1 MTADKTGLVESA
13 PSRRLVFWMSAIML
27 TQYETGIKLLALQEK
42 RYSLVYHV
50 RLRKGKIMKIC
61 AMFMSCLMMATI
73 AGAATPEIE
82 VEVCFIEISQT
93 TIKHE

>member
-1 MTADKTGLVESA
+1 
-13 PSRRLVFWMSAIML
+13 
-27 TQYETGIKLLALQEK
+27 
-42 RYSLVYHV
+42 
-50 RLRKGKIMKIC
+50 
-61 AMFMSCLMMATI
+61 MFMSCLMIATI